1 MLHAKLAHMFF
12 DEVVRQMVSAFLK
25 RAEKLYGPPSIPA
38 KRLR

>member
-1 MLHAKLAHMFF
+1 MLHAKLAQMFF

-25 RAEKLYGPPSIPA
+25 RAEQLHGRASMPS